1 MGDEGYGDYGN
12 GKFCHDSKSVGPQ
25 MEWTGYLIEFGAWWV
40 LAMKAD
46 EHCLQ
51 CNFNYVSLCS
61 V

>member
-46 EHCLQ
+46 EHWRQ
-51 CNFNYVSLCS
+51 
-61 V
+61 